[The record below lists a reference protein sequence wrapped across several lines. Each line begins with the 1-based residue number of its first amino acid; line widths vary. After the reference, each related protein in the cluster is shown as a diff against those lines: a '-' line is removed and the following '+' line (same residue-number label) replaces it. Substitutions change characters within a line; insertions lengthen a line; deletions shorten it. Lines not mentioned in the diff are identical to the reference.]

1 MNMKKRLRYTAV
13 IEWDSEDRV
22 YVATVPA
29 LRVSTY
35 AETREKVLEKV
46 KEAITVTIEGLQAVG
61 QLVPQGDE
69 DKVETVE
76 VTVCGAFPGPVAAKL
91 RIGFV
96 EIRVRGSHHFLVH
109 REDSSRWATVPIHG
123 GRILPLSTLRT
134 ILTTARVTAE
144 ELRELL

>member
-35 AETREKVLEKV
+35 AETREEVLEKV

-76 VTVCGAFPGPVAAKL
+76 VTV
-91 RIGFV
+91 
-96 EIRVRGSHHFLVH
+96 
-109 REDSSRWATVPIHG
+109 
-123 GRILPLSTLRT
+123 
-134 ILTTARVTAE
+134 
-144 ELRELL
+144 